1 MCKCANDEMLTDKLT
16 YARLSGLNAHAHG
29 CRHPL
34 ISAVAATLPL
44 LAALSILD
52 ILDQPN
58 LDGLDLAHQYQY
70 MYLRDSA
77 RRAQVASAASVPRLD
92 AAGSKVGAEKSVA
105 LT

>member
-1 MCKCANDEMLTDKLT
+1 M
-16 YARLSGLNAHAHG
+16 
-29 CRHPL
+29 
-34 ISAVAATLPL
+34 ISAVAATLLL

-70 MYLRDSA
+70 MYMYLRDSA
-77 RRAQVASAASVPRLD
+77 RRAQVAGAASVPRLD